1 VVDRVFAGAVAAKG
15 RLVLLGGEDTW
26 GQPCAEIWK
35 SDPDVTEARNSA
47 RDLIK
52 LAVKLPLPMA
62 VWKEG
67 VMRFVLKM
75 DLL

>member
-1 VVDRVFAGAVAAKG
+1 
-15 RLVLLGGEDTW
+15 VLLGGEDNW

-35 SDPDVTEARNSA
+35 SDPDVTEARKSA

-52 LAVKLPLPMA
+52 LGVKLPLPMA

-67 VMRFVLKM
+67 VMRYLLKLH
-75 DLL
+75 LL